1 MLLLGFLMFCLY
13 GLSVLVKISG
23 KEPDWGLFIF
33 NLLFFGILY
42 IGRCITHG

>member
-1 MLLLGFLMFCLY
+1 MAVLMFVLY
-13 GLSVLVKISG
+13 ALSVLVKVSG

-42 IGRCITHG
+42 IGSCITHH